1 MTFLLFITLSIS
13 TLLRPEVQAFIHA
26 HEQDDVAQ
34 LVLHGHQYP
43 DIPIKAVA
51 AQIQARQK
59 AKPKFP
65 EWYQQAGVIF
75 PPALSVEQA
84 SSEITAR
91 YKASLVQGKH
101 LVDLSGGMGV
111 DTYYLSQSFQYTDY
125 VEQQEVLV
133 ALATHNFQTL
143 GQSQIKT
150 HHSSAEDFLE
160 KLSSTA
166 DCLYLDPA
174 RRDEQKRKVFRL
186 EDCTP
191 NVVALQEILL
201 DKGKKVLIK
210 TAPLLDIHAAL
221 EDLFQVEKVVVI
233 AVNQDCKEVLYLLDH
248 EMEGETQIETI
259 HFLHDRVQNF
269 VFNRSQ
275 EERAEV
281 TYSEPLAY
289 LYEPNA
295 AILKAGAF
303 KAIAEA
309 FQVHKLHPNSHLYT
323 STDFRAHFPGRIF
336 RIKEVSKYHKKTLKA
351 LIPSGK
357 ANITTRNFP
366 DSVQQIRK
374 KTGVK
379 EGGETYIFATTD
391 QNDKNIL
398 LIAEKYNG
406 IL

>member
-1 MTFLLFITLSIS
+1 MTFLLFITLSTS
-13 TLLRPEVQAFIHA
+13 NLLRPEVQAFIHA
-26 HEQDDVAQ
+26 HEQDDVVQ
-34 LVLHGHQYP
+34 LVLQGHQYP

-59 AKPKFP
+59 AKHKFP
-65 EWYQQAGVIF
+65 DWYQQAGVIF
-75 PPALSVEQA
+75 PPTLSVEQA

-91 YKASLVQGKH
+91 YKASLMRGKH
-101 LVDLSGGMGV
+101 LVDLSGGMGI

-125 VEQQEVLV
+125 VEQQEALV
-133 ALATHNFQTL
+133 ALAAHNFQTL

-150 HHSSAEDFLE
+150 HHSTAEEFLE
-160 KLSSTA
+160 KLSSKA
-166 DCLYLDPA
+166 ECLYLDPA

-191 NVVALQEILL
+191 NVVALRDVLL

-221 EDLFQVEKVVVI
+221 EELSHVEKVVVI
-233 AVNQDCKEVLYLLDH
+233 AVNQDCKEVLYLLDR
-248 EMEGETQIETI
+248 EMEGETQMETI
-259 HFLHDRVQNF
+259 HFLHDSVQNF
-269 VFNRSQ
+269 VFSRSQ

-281 TYSEPLAY
+281 TYAEPLSY

-295 AILKAGAF
+295 TILKAGAF

-309 FQVHKLHPNSHLYT
+309 FQMHKLHPNSHLYT
-323 STDFRAHFPGRIF
+323 SNELQSHFPGRIF
-336 RIKEVSKYHKKTLKA
+336 RIKEVSKYHKKSLKA

-374 KTGVK
+374 KTGIK
-379 EGGETYIFATTD
+379 EGGDTYIFATTAQD
-391 QNDKNIL
+391 NKNIL
-398 LIAEKYNG
+398 LITEK
-406 IL
+406 I